1 MIKIDFKAFSFLQ
14 EKVRKC
20 GTEPV
25 CRLELPEGSTVR
37 DLVLKLGLKAEDVEG
52 AFVNGR
58 TCEFEHQLKNGDR
71 IALVPPGTPGPY
83 RYMLGIRDN
92 RDKD

>member
-1 MIKIDFKAFSFLQ
+1 MEIDFKAFSFLQ
-14 EKVRKC
+14 EKVRKS
-20 GTEPV
+20 GTDPV
-25 CRLELPEGSTVR
+25 CRLEMPEGSRVR
-37 DLVLKLGLKAEDVEG
+37 DLVLKIGLKAEDVEG

-58 TCEFEHQLKNGDR
+58 TCGFDHQLHDRDR

-92 RDKD
+92 RDKE